1 MSGEHAHSL
10 QPDTLRL
17 AGLIPEGVAGIDA
30 GMTMTKT
37 ARASGG
43 GIEVRAQETEAALTG
58 DGWEEVSAQGRVI
71 GVTGARASRV
81 KAGDGVVAV
90 QEIEAA
96 ARGCVALLHTEE
108 RLGAGEF
115 LMGLLGTGT
124 AFAAV
129 RGSAGTAFAAV
140 RGGTVNHMGGTPLG
154 GGSFSG
160 IAYRVAPRL
169 SYEDTIAAAER
180 GDRRAVDTMI
190 SDVYPDG
197 IGRVGPD
204 LTAAHLSRRGAGS
217 LEDFLAG
224 LLNLHGENIAQ
235 IAAGRARM
243 ANLGRLVLC
252 GGFIHNNPRL
262 LESITH
268 MAGLFGLP
276 VETVPAP
283 GYAGA
288 IGAAIIAAE
297 GAG

>member
-1 MSGEHAHSL
+1 MTGDSHSL
-10 QPDTLRL
+10 QPETLRL
-17 AGLIPEGVAGIDA
+17 RGLVPEGAAGIDA

-37 ARASGG
+37 ATAGG
-43 GIEVRAQETEAALTG
+43 GTLDLRARETEAAIGGDRWEATG
-58 DGWEEVSAQGRVI
+58 SPGGLI

-81 KAGDGVVAV
+81 KVGDGVVAV
-90 QEIEAA
+90 QEIDAA
-96 ARGCVALLHTEE
+96 ARGCGALLHAEE

-129 RGSAGTAFAAV
+129 RGGA
-140 RGGTVNHMGGTPLG
+140 VNHMGGTPLG

-160 IAYRVAPRL
+160 IAYRVAPQL
-169 SYEDTIAAAER
+169 SYEESIAAAER
-180 GDRRAVDTMI
+180 GDRRIVDTMI

-204 LTAAHLSRRGAGS
+204 LTAAHLSRKGAGS
-217 LEDFLAG
+217 VEDFLAG

-243 ANLGRLVLC
+243 ANVGRLVLC
-252 GGFIHNNPRL
+252 GGFIHNNSRL

-288 IGAAIIAAE
+288 IGAALIAAE